1 MKIILNITF
10 LLVLMMPC
18 FLFSKTPCTD
28 LKKDINPAQLDVF
41 KENIIR
47 QLSTIID
54 IKKME
59 VLDLIYSK

>member
-1 MKIILNITF
+1 
-10 LLVLMMPC
+10 MMPC
-18 FLFSKTPCTD
+18 FLFAKTPCTD